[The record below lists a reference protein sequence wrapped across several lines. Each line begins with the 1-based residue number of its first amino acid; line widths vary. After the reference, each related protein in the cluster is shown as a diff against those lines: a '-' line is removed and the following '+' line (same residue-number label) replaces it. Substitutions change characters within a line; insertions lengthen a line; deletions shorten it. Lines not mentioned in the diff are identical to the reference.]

1 MKKIIIASAVSIL
14 TFNVLAS
21 CSSSD
26 DTPIEQNKFED
37 SQYIK
42 SQMIGHWEHWGHKSP
57 GYWVYNGDVD
67 KSTFD
72 FDNDS
77 NYQSKN
83 SLGQI
88 QKGTYIIVGATKTD
102 NPVLY
107 LSYKEGD
114 KTKIRTIYLKELD
127 GNKAIIY
134 ESGFDVRYDKK

>member
-1 MKKIIIASAVSIL
+1 MKKFIIASFVFTLSLITL
-14 TFNVLAS
+14 SS

-42 SQMIGHWEHWGHKSP
+42 SQIIGHWEFWGHKSP

-83 SLGQI
+83 AMGQI
-88 QKGTYIIVGATKTD
+88 QKGTYIIIGATKTD

-107 LSYKEGD
+107 LSYKESD
-114 KTKIRTIYLKELD
+114 KTKMRTIYLKELD
-127 GNKAIIY
+127 GNKAVIY

>member
-1 MKKIIIASAVSIL
+1 MKKIIIASAISIL
-14 TFNVLAS
+14 SLSTLSS

-42 SQMIGHWEHWGHKSP
+42 SQMIGHWEFWGHKSP

-83 SLGQI
+83 AMGQI
-88 QKGTYIIVGATKTD
+88 QKGTYIIIGATKTD

-114 KTKIRTIYLKELD
+114 KTKMRTIYLKELD
-127 GNKAIIY
+127 GNKAVIY

>member
-1 MKKIIIASAVSIL
+1 MKNIIIALIISTLSLSIL
-14 TFNVLAS
+14 SS

-26 DTPIEQNKFED
+26 DAPIEKNKFED

-83 SLGQI
+83 AMGQI
-88 QKGTYIIVGATKTD
+88 QKGTYVIVGATKTD

-114 KTKIRTIYLKELD
+114 KTRMRTIYLKELD
-127 GNKAIIY
+127 GNKAVIY